1 MNMQRCGGGWDDSR
15 RVRGEGHEVMRGLNA
30 TNAMSPG
37 LIQTSSALLQG
48 QRSHTALHLC
58 CRDQPTLGPLKAHC
72 LELMA
77 KQKYSVQ
84 PT

>member
-1 MNMQRCGGGWDDSR
+1 MTVGGYGGG
-15 RVRGEGHEVMRGLNA
+15 GGHEVMRGLNA

-37 LIQTSSALLQG
+37 LIQTSSGLLQG

-58 CRDQPTLGPLKAHC
+58 CGDQPALGPLNAHC

-77 KQKYSVQ
+77 THTYSVQ